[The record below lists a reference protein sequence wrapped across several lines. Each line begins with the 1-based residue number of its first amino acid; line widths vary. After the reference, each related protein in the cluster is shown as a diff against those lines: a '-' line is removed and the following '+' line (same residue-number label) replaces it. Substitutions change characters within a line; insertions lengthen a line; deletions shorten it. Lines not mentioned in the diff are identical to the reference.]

1 MTTLNNP
8 LGDLPTGQLITLLTE
23 GAIDG
28 QALMDTLQG
37 DLYALTDAR
46 STSAE
51 STKIDL
57 LAELLRR
64 AAAPPPKRQDATHAN
79 IARILRPYA
88 AEVQE
93 HFFVITLD
101 GKLPTPAILNVHLVY
116 KGQRNTVILSPIEVF
131 RPAIRD
137 GATRIILAH
146 THPTDQACQSM
157 DDIQA
162 TNALVELAGMMEL
175 HIMDHIIVS
184 RQGFFSMAQE
194 GAMQKPTAA
203 PASSKNERSTKKY
216 SEAIFLAIGII
227 DMEETGLTE
236 EQLRAYR
243 SADLYQWL
251 MGWGYAW
258 DAALQAWIAADEE
271 RPNVNGDRA
280 LPSAANIPF

>member
-1 MTTLNNP
+1 MTMLNNP

-137 GATRIILAH
+137 GATRKAIREQVVEYVKRGKADVGLREFGTFSRHGHCRVCGYLARSYRRIEDESPGEVAPEVADLLAALDVGH
-146 THPTDQACQSM
+146 LRHAVLDVFHTEPLPAGHPYWTHPRVTVLPHAAAATDPRS
-157 DDIQA
+157 
-162 TNALVELAGMMEL
+162 
-175 HIMDHIIVS
+175 
-184 RQGFFSMAQE
+184 
-194 GAMQKPTAA
+194 AA
-203 PASSKNERSTKKY
+203 VVAAVN
-216 SEAIFLAIGII
+216 
-227 DMEETGLTE
+227 
-236 EQLRAYR
+236 LRAARDGRPIAHLVDRQR
-243 SADLYQWL
+243 SY
-251 MGWGYAW
+251 
-258 DAALQAWIAADEE
+258 
-271 RPNVNGDRA
+271 
-280 LPSAANIPF
+280 

>member
-8 LGDLPTGQLITLLTE
+8 LGDLPTGQLITILTE

-37 DLYALTDAR
+37 DLYALTDAP

-51 STKIDL
+51 NTKIDL

-175 HIMDHIIVS
+175 HIMDHIIVG
-184 RQGFFSMAQE
+184 RQDFFSMAQQ
-194 GAMQKPTAA
+194 GAMRKTETTAA
-203 PASSKNERSTKKY
+203 YKGDEKSTEKY
-216 SEAIFLAIGII
+216 REAMYLAIGII
-227 DMEETGLTE
+227 DVEEELELTE
-236 EQLRAYR
+236 TQLRAYR

-258 DAALQAWIAADEE
+258 DVPLQAWLKVDEGQ
-271 RPNVNGDRA
+271 PKTKA
-280 LPSAANIPF
+280 PF

>member
-8 LGDLPTGQLITLLTE
+8 LSDLPTGQLITVLTE

-37 DLYALTDAR
+37 DLYALTDAP

-131 RPAIRD
+131 RPAIHD

-175 HIMDHIIVS
+175 HIMDHIIVG
-184 RQGFFSMAQE
+184 RQDFFSMAQQ
-194 GAMQKPTAA
+194 GAMRKTEMTTAY
-203 PASSKNERSTKKY
+203 KGDEKSTEKY
-216 SEAIFLAIGII
+216 REAMYLALGIS
-227 DMEETGLTE
+227 DVEELELTE
-236 EQLRAYR
+236 TQLRAYR
-243 SADLYQWL
+243 SADLYHWL

-258 DAALQAWIAADEE
+258 DDPLQSWLKVDEGQ
-271 RPNVNGDRA
+271 PKTKA
-280 LPSAANIPF
+280 PF